1 MPAGF
6 AAGAGDGPD
15 PYRDFTGEH
24 GTGRGSFSAEQKE
37 QAERAAA
44 LGARASGP
52 RSFAHDPCSAQTH
65 RYRTDAGDGA
75 REKGS
80 GLPVLYFRNE
90 HGEIDRAMAQFR
102 GAFDGAAGPIRSVT
116 GRTCDVLPRIARAAQ
131 IIHQGPDLQERVT
144 RLLFRL
150 DLGIQGAA
158 VGLGRYAGRA
168 LDRSD
173 GARGPAGNDREGNA
187 HCFRKF
193 QHLTG
198 F

>member
-1 MPAGF
+1 V
-6 AAGAGDGPD
+6 
-15 PYRDFTGEH
+15 
-24 GTGRGSFSAEQKE
+24 AEIL
-37 QAERAAA
+37 AA
-44 LGARASGP
+44 LRRNVTEQMQETARAKKAVVCLYYISGM
-52 RSFAHDPCSAQTH
+52 SM
-65 RYRTDAGDGA
+65 
-75 REKGS
+75 
-80 GLPVLYFRNE
+80 
-90 HGEIDRAMAQFR
+90 GEIDRAMAQFR